1 MYYPSYFTI
10 SYISLSILG
19 ASESDKESILS
30 EIPTCEVKRDQVF
43 YDLTFDNINQK
54 VGVRHHVRC
63 KKNKVLNMVQTY
75 ATLERVGSK
84 GLSSVQPSSDTIKG
98 IKMGEMLPSENDE
111 KVLQQELSIMVSR
124 ILTTHVPAVA
134 GLDTQW
140 SIPHQ
145 YSAQSA
151 LKSDIISDLKI
162 LSSSAAIM
170 LFVHNIMLI
179 QTHNFQFRKKKFL
192 EKLTKLL

>member
-1 MYYPSYFTI
+1 MYYRSYFTI
-10 SYISLSILG
+10 SYISQSILG
-19 ASESDKESILS
+19 ASESDKESTLS
-30 EIPTCEVKRDQVF
+30 EIPPCEVKRDVVF

-54 VGVRHHVRC
+54 VGVRHHVRG

-84 GLSSVQPSSDTIKG
+84 GLSSVMPSSDTIKN
-98 IKMGEMLPSENDE
+98 IKMEEMLPSENDE
-111 KVLQQELSIMVSR
+111 KALQQELSIMVSR
-124 ILTTHVPAVA
+124 ILTTYVPAFA

-151 LKSDIISDLKI
+151 LKSEIVSNLKI
-162 LSSSAAIM
+162 SSSAAM
-170 LFVHNIMLI
+170 LLVHINII
-179 QTHNFQFRKKKFL
+179 
-192 EKLTKLL
+192 